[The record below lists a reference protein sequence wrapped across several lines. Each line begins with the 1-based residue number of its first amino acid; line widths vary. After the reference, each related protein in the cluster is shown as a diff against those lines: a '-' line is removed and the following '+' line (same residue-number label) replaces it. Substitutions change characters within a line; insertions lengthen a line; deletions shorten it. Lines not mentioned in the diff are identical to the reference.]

1 MSDISKF
8 NETELTKKE
17 EFYSKFNDCDISDED
32 YEHAKRIWREF
43 DMKTMSDYHD
53 LHLKSDDLSLADVF
67 EEFRNV
73 CLENYKLDPAWYFIA
88 PGLAWNATLK
98 ESGAELEW
106 LTDIDMLLMI
116 EKGTHGRMISNCY
129 SKANNKYIGDAYG
142 K

>member
-17 EFYSKFNDCDISDED
+17 EFYSKLNDRDISDED

-73 CLENYKLDPAWYFIA
+73 CLENYKLDPA
-88 PGLAWNATLK
+88 
-98 ESGAELEW
+98 
-106 LTDIDMLLMI
+106 
-116 EKGTHGRMISNCY
+116 
-129 SKANNKYIGDAYG
+129 
-142 K
+142 